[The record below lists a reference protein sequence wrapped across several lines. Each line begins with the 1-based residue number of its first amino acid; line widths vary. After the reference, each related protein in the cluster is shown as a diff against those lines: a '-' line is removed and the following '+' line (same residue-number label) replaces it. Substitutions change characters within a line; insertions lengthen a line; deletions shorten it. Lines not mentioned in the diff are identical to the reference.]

1 MSLGNLGVTVGADI
15 SGWTSSMDRAEQ
27 IARDKMGQSAGSVDD
42 FRGSFL
48 RASDD
53 MQKASALMGSA
64 MQAANDAIM
73 ASSAQS
79 SAAIQGISDTA
90 GKATFSSMSERVAE
104 AIGDGVTAGVAKGSE
119 AWDSFKEKSSTA
131 ATVAGIAIGAV
142 LAGTIAG
149 AIYTGYKVL
158 STTIGAISGMMD
170 GSFYKSENIDSI
182 IATNNELKKMQ
193 ENFGISAIE
202 AGALGDAMKRLQVDP
217 GDYKAVYDGIEQSL
231 HTNGEELDRLGV
243 KYKAADG
250 QFLDHTK
257 VLQNAKDVLD
267 TYTEGWDRNQA
278 AAAMGMG
285 SYAQIV
291 QVLKV
296 TSDQIET
303 SKARLDEYQL
313 GMSAGAQDA
322 VAKYEK
328 AMVEF
333 NNETD
338 LMSRGFKR
346 AIGDAVMPAFTDLAN
361 LFKNGWPSIVQ
372 AFRVGTSTITGLG
385 YAIADGIYIA
395 AQSVMAAFDVMNVG
409 IGSIVT
415 ALARLATGNVSG
427 AGEALASGWEKAKDR
442 LKTAGDKMVK
452 QVMENDAKI
461 KLATAADGR
470 DASII
475 DSKVTKQQGKSYTPK
490 PTEVKP
496 SAISSASSYV
506 KQDPFQSAEN
516 DVKRSQEGMDFVIAN
531 FDKFQGKVKESK
543 EAMAQFDVTVG
554 RFSDKQRAAAGFS
567 PLSDSQKQAFIEENR
582 QLDLTAEKL
591 KTQTALREID
601 KSTAAFGFQEKQAI
615 NFRRQD
621 VDWMGKST
629 LELAK
634 LTEARR
640 IDGAAAS
647 QIQAAKAKLGENGI
661 LPQKQIDDINAV
673 ATASKQAAADLI
685 DQADIKSRDPYFNF
699 TESVRKYGEEAN
711 NVGAQVGN
719 ALTNGFKSAED
730 AIVSFATT
738 GKLSF
743 SSFAQSVLADMA
755 RMQAKNFLAS
765 LTGNGNSSSFAGA
778 LGSGLFGLL
787 GGASNSLKLG
797 STLGGSVTGD
807 LGSDWASGLLG
818 FAGGGDPPL
827 NIPSMVGENGPE
839 LFVPKGSG
847 TIIPNDQLRG
857 GGGNNVTINQT
868 NHIDSRTDMAQ
879 IQQMLARAKAQT
891 KAEVADDMARRV

>member
-1 MSLGNLGVTVGADI
+1 MSLGNLSVSVGADI
-15 SGWTSSMDRAEQ
+15 SDYSSSMDRAAQ
-27 IARDKMGQSAGSVDD
+27 IARDRMGQSAGSVDD

-104 AIGDGVTAGVAKGSE
+104 AIGTGVTTGIVMGSQ
-119 AWDSFKEKSSTA
+119 AWDDFKEKSSTA
-131 ATVAGIAIGAV
+131 ATVAGLAIGAV

-158 STTIGAISGMMD
+158 STTISAISGMMD
-170 GSFYKSENIDSI
+170 GSFYKSENIDSL
-182 IATNNELKKMQ
+182 IATNDQLVKMQ
-193 ENFGISAIE
+193 ENFRISSIE
-202 AGALGDAMKRLQVDP
+202 AGALAEAMKRLKVDP
-217 GDYKAVYDGIEQSL
+217 GDYKAVYDGIDQAI
-231 HTNGEELDRLGV
+231 HGNGEELDRLGV
-243 KYKAADG
+243 KYRSADG

-257 VLQNAKDVLD
+257 ILQNAKDVLD

-291 QVLKV
+291 QTLKV
-296 TSDQIET
+296 TSAEIQV
-303 SKARLDEYQL
+303 SKERLDEYQL
-313 GMSAGAQDA
+313 GMSAGAEEA
-322 VAKYEK
+322 VAKYKK
-328 AMVEF
+328 AMDEF
-333 NNETD
+333 NAESD

-346 AIGDAVMPAFTDLAN
+346 AIADAVMPAFTDLAN
-361 LFKNGWPSIVQ
+361 LFKDGWPSIVR
-372 AFRVGTSTITGLG
+372 AFRVGTSTIAGLG
-385 YAIADGIYIA
+385 YVMADGFYIV
-395 AQSVMAAFDVMNVG
+395 AQSVMASLGVLNDAVNA
-409 IGSIVT
+409 IST
-415 ALARLATGNVSG
+415 AGTRLATGNISG
-427 AGEALASGWEKAKDR
+427 AGDALAAGWEKATGRIKN
-442 LKTAGDKMVK
+442 AGDNIVK

-470 DASII
+470 SASIE
-475 DSKVTKQQGKSYTPK
+475 DSKINLKPTGRSWNPK
-490 PTEVKP
+490 PAEVKQ
-496 SAISSASSYV
+496 SAINSASERMR
-506 KQDPFQSAEN
+506 QDPFQAAQN
-516 DVKRSQEGMDFVIAN
+516 DVERSQQGMNFVLDN

-543 EAMAQFDVTVG
+543 EAMAQFDVTMG

-582 QLDLTAEKL
+582 QLDITAEKL
-591 KTQTALREID
+591 KTQSALREID
-601 KSTAAFGFQEKQAI
+601 KSTAAFGFQEKQALD
-615 NFRRQD
+615 FRKQD
-621 VDWMGKST
+621 VDWMGKSA

-640 IDGAAAS
+640 IDGAAAA
-647 QIQAAKAKLGENGI
+647 QIQAAQAKLGKDEV
-661 LPQKQIDDINAV
+661 LPQAKIDKINAV

-685 DQADIKSRDPYFNF
+685 DQADSKSKDPYFNF
-699 TESVRKYGEEAN
+699 TESIRKYGEEAN

-778 LGSGLFGLL
+778 LGSGLF
-787 GGASNSLKLG
+787 NSL
-797 STLGGSVTGD
+797 
-807 LGSDWASGLLG
+807 SGLFGTSTTAPIVTNGWQSAEGGLSYSGRG
-818 FAGGGDPPL
+818 FADGGNPPL
-827 NIPSMVGENGPE
+827 NVASMVGERGPE
-839 LFVPKGSG
+839 LFVPKGAG

-857 GGGNNVTINQT
+857 GGGSNVTINQT

-879 IQQMLARAKAQT
+879 IQQMLA
-891 KAEVADDMARRV
+891 